1 MTPPTGT
8 PMEGPA
14 LPGPAPASPAPAPV
28 APVSVSDE
36 VVLDALRRADV
47 GRLAARL
54 DARACPPYTFRRL
67 VRHDDARVRY
77 LGLVLLTERVVADGG
92 SDELALLLPESVEG
106 LPERSPEEMLV
117 LAGLYARLGP
127 YLRGRRRPSWR
138 AADHLPVRVRIAWLR
153 AELVNAPQVIRH
165 APGELLRHA
174 VRDVTAADA
183 HRPADLVA
191 ELARSQDPLLRAAAL
206 RLAREALH
214 AGLLAP
220 ATVRAHVLGLAGD
233 GDGGGGDGSGEG
245 DGDGAGRDRGAVVV
259 GALRELA
266 EPWAVLDPVP
276 VVRLTPHLTAEAG
289 AARPA
294 AAEAALTVAARHG
307 HAGLLRQVAGDP
319 DLPPGPRRRAME
331 SLGDLAGRDDIGEL
345 TALAARDPLLL
356 GGPVVACL
364 SGLHRRGHFPAATDV
379 PAVVGL
385 ALADHSIDAGEV
397 ATILFTSR
405 QEMLRVVTG
414 VEAGVDVGDPSWP
427 RRLDLLVALAAQGA
441 GDPGRSVGEAITRLL
456 PSVVASAPVAASVSV
471 PFLDAIRALRYT
483 PAEDAVIALLPV
495 APAAA
500 LRALEAIGGEP
511 TVAAL
516 REGLGLGGGSGP
528 AGSGGEEKAAGAGAA
543 YRKAGTIAPYL
554 RSVRDHALELLW
566 HLNDDP
572 ILRAALLARLDPVDL
587 PAPIA
592 ADLGGPDPDELAL
605 LISHLDPGEPRAALR
620 RLARHGGAGTLP
632 VVSDLLFRVV
642 AELAE
647 AAESGESGEPVV
659 AGSAAAASGTY
670 PWEQQA
676 GTTQGSTPGQPVVP
690 QDVVDALHGL
700 GGRLHGRRKIRPV
713 CLLDAADA
721 DEAGHALVATLALDL
736 LDRPGV
742 TPGEQVILL
751 ELLLRAPYSGTRARV
766 HRLLRHRDR
775 HVRKQVIA
783 LFARDVVARGEG
795 KGGEVGEDNG
805 GRDARALSASLIALT
820 AAPDIQTVR
829 QALLALGHARAHW
842 AAGAVAACLD
852 RPNMNVKKTAARV
865 LVRAGA
871 PAAVPKLLFWLGR
884 HDNPGLRDALVE
896 ALRAILGEAYG
907 ATVVAAAERE
917 TDERARGLLLAGLD
931 GVLTAGAVSA
941 LVGRR
946 SPVAG
951 MSLALVRSGGVR
963 LVSGAGVGSADL
975 AGVWA
980 EHGWDAPAVAPVPER
995 DADVAELVG
1004 GGWDEVVA
1012 RRLVGRAE
1020 LPSVGDLL
1028 ALRPLLADW
1037 LRLATVAP
1045 GVRRRRILTLVSRAC
1060 PAPWTAGELV
1070 LWAGSLDV
1078 LLAGLGEAE
1087 YEDRGALLAVLDA
1100 VAPRLSA
1107 VQKLVAAQTV
1117 RALPTVPGASSLA
1130 LLRRLGAV
1138 LVRADV
1144 DRALVAAGLGA
1155 DPWRAESE
1163 VLREAFGGR
1172 DAVLVA
1178 EGAVA
1183 EAAAVEGAAVEG
1195 AVWRAG
1201 VGGAVRSLGAL
1212 EEFRERVGLEGD
1224 VGVGSG
1230 ELLAALIEAFPS
1242 AVGEVRPVLLDW
1254 MTVLRPLDV
1263 SDWGV
1268 AGAGVEVS
1276 GSARVRVVRADD
1288 LDQPRSAA
1296 LWERLSGMLESD
1308 DPERRAAAAGALGR
1322 WGEPAAVGAVLAAF
1336 LRGRVE
1342 LPVGGEVAGALLS
1355 RGESALRAEGVL
1367 HDRAARL
1374 CARLDPPDL
1383 VPLVPL
1389 LLDWWEQDPPA
1400 VRGAVEPALRRV
1412 PVDDLAEALRPRL
1425 DGRAWGF
1432 LVLLEGRGPLRTPA
1446 LEATCALLRAEG
1458 RADLA
1463 DRLEASFVEG
1473 PLRGA
1478 DAGERDAAALASL
1491 VAGRGAARRVEGGGS
1506 AGSGELAELAE
1517 LVELVRVGASV
1528 ERVRRG
1534 LSRLTEVGEGG
1545 EGGSGGLA
1553 GAGVEEVLAGLLTHP
1568 RPGVRLHA
1576 HRASRVLLDRP
1587 TYLRLT
1593 ERLLG
1598 DSQPDVVRMA
1608 IRVLAFAGWGPAA
1621 GALVGLLEH
1630 GDSAVRGE
1638 AVAGLERLG
1647 VGAVRALRYAVGRA
1661 RPDRRG
1667 RYEEALVVVLSSSAG
1682 RAWGPGGRAGH

>member
-1 MTPPTGT
+1 MS
-8 PMEGPA
+8 A
-14 LPGPAPASPAPAPV
+14 
-28 APVSVSDE
+28 SDE

-67 VRHDDARVRY
+67 VGHDDARVRY
-77 LGLVLLTERVVADGG
+77 LGLVLLTERVVADGS
-92 SDELALLLPESVEG
+92 SDELALLLPESVAG
-106 LPERSPEEMLV
+106 LPERSPEEMLA

-138 AADHLPVRVRIAWLR
+138 AADHLSVRVRIAWLR
-153 AELVNAPQVIRH
+153 AELVNEPGVIRY

-174 VRDVTAADA
+174 LRDVTATDA

-191 ELARSQDPLLRAAAL
+191 ELARNEDPLLRAAAL

-220 ATVRAHVLGLAGD
+220 ATVRGHVLSLAGGGD
-233 GDGGGGDGSGEG
+233 GDGSEVG

-276 VVRLTPHLTAEAG
+276 VVRLTPHLTAEAV
-289 AARPA
+289 AARPG

-356 GGPVVACL
+356 GGPLVACL

-379 PAVVGL
+379 PAVIGL

-397 ATILFTSR
+397 ATILFTAR

-414 VEAGVDVGDPSWP
+414 VGVGVGVGVGIGVGVGAGVGVGVGDPSWP

-441 GDPGRSVGEAITRLL
+441 GDPGRSVGEAVTRLL
-456 PSVVASAPVAASVSV
+456 PSVVASVSASASASVSA

-495 APAAA
+495 APAAV
-500 LRALEAIGGEP
+500 LRALEAIGGER

-516 REGLGLGGGSGP
+516 REGLGLGGGSGG
-528 AGSGGEEKAAGAGAA
+528 AGPGGEEKAAGAGAA
-543 YRKAGTIAPYL
+543 DGKAGTIAPYL

-572 ILRAALLARLDPVDL
+572 TLRAALLARLDPVDL
-587 PAPIA
+587 PARIA
-592 ADLGGPDPDELAL
+592 ADLGRPDPAELAL
-605 LISHLDPGEPRAALR
+605 LSSHLDPGEPRAALR

-632 VVSDLLFRVV
+632 IVSDLLFRVV

-647 AAESGESGEPVV
+647 AAESGEPV
-659 AGSAAAASGTY
+659 AAESAAAASGAY
-670 PWEQQA
+670 LWERLA
-676 GTTQGSTPGQPVVP
+676 GATPGSTLGQLVVP
-690 QDVVDALHGL
+690 QDVVDALHAL

-721 DEAGHALVATLALDL
+721 DEAGHALVATLTLDL

-766 HRLLRHRDR
+766 HRLLRHGDR

-795 KGGEVGEDNG
+795 DGREVG

-917 TDERARGLLLAGLD
+917 TDDRARGLLLAGVD
-931 GVLTAGAVSA
+931 GVLTARALPA

-951 MSLALVRSGGVR
+951 MLLAMVRSGGVR
-963 LVSGAGVGSADL
+963 LVSGVGVGVSF

-980 EHGWDAPAVAPVPER
+980 EHGLDAPAVVPVPER
-995 DADVAELVG
+995 DLDVAELVA

-1020 LPSVGDLL
+1020 LPSVDDLL

-1037 LRLATVAP
+1037 LRLAAAAP

-1060 PAPWTAGELV
+1060 PAPWTAGELE
-1070 LWAGSLDV
+1070 LWARSLDV
-1078 LLAGLGEAE
+1078 LLAGLGERE

-1107 VQKLVAAQTV
+1107 VQKLVAAETV
-1117 RALPTVPGASSLA
+1117 RALPTLPGASSLA

-1144 DRALVAAGLGA
+1144 DRALVAAGRGA

-1172 DAVLVA
+1172 DALPVA

-1183 EAAAVEGAAVEG
+1183 EADALER

-1201 VGGAVRSLGAL
+1201 VGVAVRSLGAL
-1212 EEFRERVGLEGD
+1212 EEFREWVGLE
-1224 VGVGSG
+1224 VGVEAG
-1230 ELLAALIEAFPS
+1230 ELLDALIEAFPL
-1242 AVGEVRPVLLDW
+1242 AVREVRPVLLDW

-1268 AGAGVEVS
+1268 AGAGVS

-1322 WGEPAAVGAVLAAF
+1322 WGEPDAVGAVSAAF

-1342 LPVGGEVAGALLS
+1342 LPVGGEAAGGLLS
-1355 RGESALRAEGVL
+1355 PGESVLRAEGVL

-1400 VRGAVEPALRRV
+1400 VRGAVEQALRRV

-1446 LEATCALLRAEG
+1446 LEATCGLLRAEG
-1458 RADLA
+1458 RGDLA

-1473 PLRGA
+1473 PLRGS
-1478 DAGERDAAALASL
+1478 DAGERDAEALASL
-1491 VAGRGAARRVEGGGS
+1491 VAGRGDAPWVEGGGS
-1506 AGSGELAELAE
+1506 GESGESAELAE

-1534 LSRLTEVGEGG
+1534 LSRLTEVGA
-1545 EGGSGGLA
+1545 GGLGGFG

-1598 DSQPDVVRMA
+1598 DPQPDVVRMA

-1667 RYEEALVVVLSSSAG
+1667 RYEDALAVVVSSIAG
-1682 RAWGPGGRAGH
+1682 RA